1 MPPLLG
7 CHLFDQSPSPLG
19 PRRGPMAARLPS
31 FLGFVLPEQ
40 QSLPTSSRPAWL
52 PPTHCRCSWV
62 RFALPGRERPP
73 KAVSLCHP
81 KPAAARWA
89 RGRRQTR
96 VPSRRVRCL
105 WGLCAP
111 GGMDLGFP
119 ALLRALVRSWPIS
132 IPCPLSSLPWE
143 VEKSPRICWT
153 ELKIQSR
160 GQLSTRTGTWWL

>member
-1 MPPLLG
+1 
-7 CHLFDQSPSPLG
+7 
-19 PRRGPMAARLPS
+19 MAARLPS
-31 FLGFVLPEQ
+31 LLGFVFAGATEPPHILPPSPAPTHALPLFMG
-40 QSLPTSSRPAWL
+40 SLCPAWQG
-52 PPTHCRCSWV
+52 T
-62 RFALPGRERPP
+62 AP

-81 KPAAARWA
+81 KPAAARQA

-119 ALLRALVRSWPIS
+119 ALLRALVHPWPIS

-143 VEKSPRICWT
+143 VEKSPRICWR